1 LPISVQIATGQFR
14 IEIKVWIS
22 EERIPVMRQRKY
34 RPQMENMESR
44 DVPTTLTNL
53 HAAVRRP
60 PAFAPLRLKGTSFG
74 AMIDTGPGSVKLD
87 TGRPPFN
94 LFKSSNYSTV
104 YGQFNRD
111 VATNQVSGW
120 LVVGVS
126 GRQIK
131 VDVTGNARNTSL
143 RGFVVNLRYTG
154 SAEFANSIQPGN
166 IRLMLNTPIRGRYSL
181 TFA

>member
-1 LPISVQIATGQFR
+1 
-14 IEIKVWIS
+14 
-22 EERIPVMRQRKY
+22 
-34 RPQMENMESR
+34 
-44 DVPTTLTNL
+44 
-53 HAAVRRP
+53 
-60 PAFAPLRLKGTSFG
+60 
-74 AMIDTGPGSVKLD
+74 MIDTGPGSVKLD